1 MGLRDLS
8 NILATDTKFGFCQMS
23 KKNYKSSFV
32 YLENE
37 L

>member
-1 MGLRDLS
+1 MDLRDLF
-8 NILATDTKFGFCQMS
+8 NILATDTKVGFCQMS
-23 KKNYKSSFV
+23 KKNYKSTFV